1 MIDKT
6 IFSRRNFLKS
16 SVIGVTGMSLF
27 PGIITSCK
35 EKKDIINLG
44 FIGVGQRAMTLLN
57 AFIQIPG
64 VRVTAGCD
72 VYGVKRQRFE
82 NFVKKFYSKN
92 KVISPLKIYEKF
104 EDLLEDKN
112 VDAVVIATPDHQH
125 ARIAIAACKA
135 GKDIYLEKPV
145 TFTIFEGQK
154 LRKIVRET
162 GCILAIG
169 SQQRSDPNFQ
179 NAVNLVQSGKL
190 GKIEK
195 VNAYVGAPP
204 TPYDLPK
211 EKIPEDLNW
220 NLWLGPLSTD
230 IYYNNKLDPPISLN
244 PEVNE
249 KCWGAWRWYKEM
261 GGGFTT
267 DWGAHMFDIAQ
278 WGLGMDKSGPVEIAP
293 LDDKKQFIKYTYAN
307 GTIMTSER
315 FNKEMKGVK
324 FWGEKGWIEVS
335 RGYFNSSDPVLLP
348 GIKNKEEDKTESSY
362 MKKIIHQVNFI
373 ESVRKHKDPTVTIEI
388 GHRSNTVCCLGNIA
402 LDLDRTIK
410 WNPVTEKFVDDNDG
424 AATAEMSYKYRQGFP
439 LM

>member
-1 MIDKT
+1 MIDKAN
-6 IFSRRNFLKS
+6 FSRRDFLKS
-16 SVIGVTGMSLF
+16 SALGVAGISLF

-35 EKKDIINLG
+35 GGKDLINLG

-64 VRVTAGCD
+64 VRITAGCD

-82 NFVKKFYSKN
+82 NFVKKFYIKN
-92 KVISPLKIYEKF
+92 NITSPLRSYEKF

-112 VDAVVIATPDHQH
+112 IDAVVIATPDHQH

-145 TFTIFEGQK
+145 TFTIFEGQQ
-154 LRKIVRET
+154 LRKTVRET
-162 GCILAIG
+162 GRILAIG

-179 NAVNLVQSGKL
+179 NAVHLVQSGKL

-195 VNAYVGAPP
+195 INAYVGAPP

-211 EKIPEDLNW
+211 EEIPEDLNW

-278 WGLGMDKSGPVEIAP
+278 WGLDMDKSGPIEIAP
-293 LDDKKQFIKYTYAN
+293 LDDEKQFIKYTYSN
-307 GTIMTSER
+307 GTILTSER
-315 FNKEMKGVK
+315 FNKDMKGVK

-335 RGYFNSSDPVLLP
+335 RGYFKSSDPVLLP
-348 GIKNKEEDKTESSY
+348 GVKNKEEDMEESSY
-362 MKKIIHQVNFI
+362 MKKIIHQFNFI
-373 ESVRKHKDPTVTIEI
+373 ESIRKHKDPTVTIEI

-402 LDLDRTIK
+402 LDLGRTIK
-410 WNPVTEKFVDDNDG
+410 WDPVKEKFVDDKDG
-424 AATAEMSYKYRQGFP
+424 AATAKMSYKYRQGFP

>member
-1 MIDKT
+1 MFNKT
-6 IFSRRNFLKS
+6 YFSRRNFIKS
-16 SVIGVTGMSLF
+16 SMLGVAGISLF
-27 PGIITSCK
+27 PGSITSCK
-35 EKKDIINLG
+35 GGGDLIKLG
-44 FIGVGQRAMTLLN
+44 FIGIGQRAMTLLN

-82 NFVKKFYSKN
+82 NFVKKFYKKYN
-92 KVISPLKIYEKF
+92 VTSPLKIYENF
-104 EDLLEDKN
+104 EDLVEDKN
-112 VDAVVIATPDHQH
+112 IDAVVIATPDHQH

-135 GKDIYLEKPV
+135 GKDVYLEKPV
-145 TFTIFEGQK
+145 TFTIFEGQQ

-162 GCILAIG
+162 GRILAIG

-179 NAVNLVQSGKL
+179 NAVRLVQSGKL

-195 VNAYVGAPP
+195 INAYVGAPP
-204 TPYDLPK
+204 TPYNLPK
-211 EKIPEDLNW
+211 EEIPEDLNW

-230 IYYNNKLDPPISLN
+230 IYYNHKLDPPISLN

-261 GGGFTT
+261 GGGYTT

-278 WGLGMDKSGPVEIAP
+278 WGLSMDESGPVEIAP
-293 LDDKKQFIKYTYAN
+293 LDDEKQFIKYTYSN

-315 FNKEMKGVK
+315 FNKNMKGVK

-348 GIKNKEEDKTESSY
+348 GVKNKEEDKDENSY
-362 MKKIIHQVNFI
+362 MKKIVHQINFI
-373 ESVRKHKDPTVTIEI
+373 ESVRKHKDPIVSIET

-410 WNPVTEKFVDDNDG
+410 WDPVKEKFIDDKDG
-424 AATAEMSYKYRQGFP
+424 AATAKMKYKYRQGFS
-439 LM
+439 LL

>member
-6 IFSRRNFLKS
+6 NSSRRNFLKYS
-16 SVIGVTGMSLF
+16 AIGVAGMSLF

-35 EKKDIINLG
+35 GEKDMINLG

-72 VYGVKRQRFE
+72 VYGIKRQRFE
-82 NFVKKFYSKN
+82 NFVKKFYNKN
-92 KVISPLKIYEKF
+92 NVTSPFKTYEKF

-145 TFTIFEGQK
+145 TFTISEGQQ
-154 LRKIVRET
+154 LRKTVRES
-162 GCILAIG
+162 GRILAIG

-179 NAVNLVQSGKL
+179 NAVHLVQSGKL

-204 TPYDLPK
+204 KPYDLPK
-211 EKIPEDLNW
+211 EEIPEDLNW

-230 IYYNNKLDPPISLN
+230 IYYNQELDPPISLN

-249 KCWGAWRWYKEM
+249 KLWGAWRWYKEM

-293 LDDKKQFIKYTYAN
+293 LDEEKQFIKYTYSN

-335 RGYFNSSDPVLLP
+335 RGYFKSSDPVLLP
-348 GIKNKEEDKTESSY
+348 GVKNKEEDKEEDSY
-362 MKKIIHQVNFI
+362 MKKIVHQLNFI
-373 ESVRKHKDPTVTIEI
+373 ESIRQHKDPTVPIEI

-410 WNPVTEKFVDDNDG
+410 WDPAKEKFVDDNDG
-424 AATAEMSYKYRQGFP
+424 AATAKMSYKYRQGFP

>member
-1 MIDKT
+1 MINKT
-6 IFSRRNFLKS
+6 SFSRRNFLKS
-16 SVIGVTGMSLF
+16 SALGVAGFSLF
-27 PGIITSCK
+27 PGILTSCK

-72 VYGVKRQRFE
+72 VYGIKRQRFE
-82 NFVKKFYSKN
+82 NFVKNFYSKN
-92 KVISPLKIYEKF
+92 NVTSSLKIYEKF

-112 VDAVVIATPDHQH
+112 VDAVIIATPDHQH

-145 TFTIFEGQK
+145 TFTIFEGQE

-204 TPYDLPK
+204 TPYDLPE
-211 EKIPEDLNW
+211 EKIPDDLNW

-230 IYYNNKLDPPISLN
+230 IHYNNQLDPPISLN
-244 PEVNE
+244 PQVNE

-278 WGLGMDKSGPVEIAP
+278 WGLGMDNSGPIEIAP
-293 LDDKKQFIKYTYAN
+293 LDDEKQFIKYTYSN

-315 FNKEMKGVK
+315 FNKNMKGVK

-348 GIKNKEEDKTESSY
+348 GIRNKEEDKTEASY

-402 LDLDRTIK
+402 LDLDRIIK
-410 WNPVTEKFVDDNDG
+410 WDPVKEKFVDDNDG
-424 AATAEMSYKYRQGFP
+424 AAAAKMSYKYRQGFP

>member
-1 MIDKT
+1 
-6 IFSRRNFLKS
+6 
-16 SVIGVTGMSLF
+16 
-27 PGIITSCK
+27 
-35 EKKDIINLG
+35 
-44 FIGVGQRAMTLLN
+44 MTLLN
-57 AFIQIPG
+57 DFIQIPG

-72 VYGVKRQRFE
+72 VYGIKRQRFE
-82 NFVKKFYSKN
+82 NFVKKFYNKN
-92 KVISPLKIYEKF
+92 NVTSPLKIYEKF

-112 VDAVVIATPDHQH
+112 IDAVVIATPDHQH

-145 TFTIFEGQK
+145 TFTIFEGQQ
-154 LRKIVRET
+154 LRKTVRET
-162 GCILAIG
+162 GRILAIG

-179 NAVNLVQSGKL
+179 NAVHLVQSGKL

-195 VNAYVGAPP
+195 VNAFVGAPP

-211 EKIPEDLNW
+211 EEIPEDLNW

-230 IYYNNKLDPPISLN
+230 IYYNNKLDPPISIN

-293 LDDKKQFIKYTYAN
+293 LDDEKQFIKYTYSN

-315 FNKEMKGVK
+315 FNNDMKGVK

-335 RGYFNSSDPVLLP
+335 RGYFKSSDSVLLP
-348 GIKNKEEDKTESSY
+348 GVKNNKEDKDEASY
-362 MKKIIHQVNFI
+362 MKKVSHQLNFI
-373 ESVRKHKDPTVTIEI
+373 ESVRNHKDPVVPIEI

-410 WNPVTEKFVDDNDG
+410 WDPAKEKFVDDNDG
-424 AATAEMSYKYRQGFP
+424 AATAKMRYNYRQGFS

>member
-6 IFSRRNFLKS
+6 NFSRRNFLKS
-16 SVIGVTGMSLF
+16 SALGVAGVSLF
-27 PGIITSCK
+27 PSIITSCK
-35 EKKDIINLG
+35 GGKDIINLG

-64 VRVTAGCD
+64 VRITAGCD

-92 KVISPLKIYEKF
+92 NVTSPLIIYEKF

-112 VDAVVIATPDHQH
+112 IDAVVIATPDHQH

-145 TFTIFEGQK
+145 TFTIFEGQQ
-154 LRKIVRET
+154 LRKTVRET

-211 EKIPEDLNW
+211 EEIPEDLNW

-230 IYYNNKLDPPISLN
+230 IYYNPNLDPPISLD

-278 WGLGMDKSGPVEIAP
+278 WGLGMDKSGPIEIAP
-293 LDDKKQFIKYTYAN
+293 LDDEKQFIKYTYSN

-315 FNKEMKGVK
+315 FNKNMKGVK

-348 GIKNKEEDKTESSY
+348 GVKNKEEDKEEDSY
-362 MKKIIHQVNFI
+362 MKKIVHQVNFI

-410 WNPVTEKFVDDNDG
+410 WDPAKEKFVDDNDG
-424 AATAEMSYKYRQGFP
+424 AATAKMSYKYRQGFP